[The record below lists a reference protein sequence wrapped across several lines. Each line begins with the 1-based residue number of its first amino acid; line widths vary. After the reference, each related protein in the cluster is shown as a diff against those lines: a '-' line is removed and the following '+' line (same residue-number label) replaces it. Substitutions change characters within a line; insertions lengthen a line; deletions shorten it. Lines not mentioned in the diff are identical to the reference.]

1 MEETVVL
8 SEQRAFI
15 YPEPGDDWPRLAGRV
30 LSGEPEDEAIAKL
43 KSWNLHLFARV
54 PPGEF
59 LGSDVIFVE
68 PPREAKQ

>member
-1 MEETVVL
+1 MQ
-8 SEQRAFI
+8 SEQRTFI
-15 YPEPGDDWPRLAGRV
+15 YPEPGDDWSRLAKRV
-30 LSGEPEDEAIAKL
+30 LPDEETEAAIAQL

-68 PPREAKQ
+68 PPRETGA

>member
-1 MEETVVL
+1 ML
-8 SEQRAFI
+8 SEQRTFI
-15 YPEPGDDWPRLAGRV
+15 YPEPGDDWTSLAKRV
-30 LSGEPEDEAIAKL
+30 LADEPVDEAIARL

-68 PPREAKQ
+68 PPREGAA

>member
-1 MEETVVL
+1 ML
-8 SEQRAFI
+8 SRRRSFI
-15 YPEPGDDWPRLAGRV
+15 HPEPDEDWKALASRVLAG
-30 LSGEPEDEAIAKL
+30 EDTEAAIAKL

-68 PPREAKQ
+68 PPLEAEGQGA

>member
-1 MEETVVL
+1 ML
-8 SEQRAFI
+8 SEQRTFI
-15 YPEPGDDWPRLAGRV
+15 YPQPDDDWPSLAGRV
-30 LSGEPEDEAIAKL
+30 LAGEPVDDAIALL

-68 PPREAKQ
+68 PPREVSV

>member
-1 MEETVVL
+1 ML
-8 SEQRAFI
+8 SEQRRFI
-15 YPEPGDDWPRLAGRV
+15 HPEPGDDWTSLVARV
-30 LSGEPEDEAIAKL
+30 LPDEEAEAAIARV

-68 PPREAKQ
+68 PPRAGEVSLV

>member
-1 MEETVVL
+1 ML
-8 SEQRAFI
+8 SEQRTFI
-15 YPEPGDDWPRLAGRV
+15 YPEPGDDWNKLAARALGDTPV
-30 LSGEPEDEAIAKL
+30 DEAIARL

-68 PPREAKQ
+68 PPREGAA